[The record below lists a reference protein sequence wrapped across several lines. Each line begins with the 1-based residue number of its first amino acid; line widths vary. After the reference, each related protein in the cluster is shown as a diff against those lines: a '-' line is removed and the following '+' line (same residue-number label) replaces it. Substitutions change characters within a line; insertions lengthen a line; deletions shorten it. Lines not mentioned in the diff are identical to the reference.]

1 MSVYEFVS
9 DSQTTIYKFL
19 KYNSGISTRLL
30 KSFKKA
36 GSFAINGASASII
49 SLLQPNDVI
58 TVNIEESFGNIVP
71 ENICLDIVFEDN
83 YILAVNKPPNIVTHP
98 TSLHPF
104 GTLANAV
111 AFYYEAHNIRT
122 PIRPV
127 IRLDRDTSGIVIF
140 AKNAFI
146 HEEINRQMKSGTVH
160 KTYLAVVEGTPTPI
174 IGKISAP
181 IARLPG
187 SIITRQVSEDG
198 DLAVTNYK
206 VLEVLEDFSSN
217 DVPIYYSLLE
227 IKPETGRTHQIRVH
241 MQHIGHPI
249 VGDTLYGNKSALIR
263 RQALH
268 AFSYSFIHPMLK
280 QEITLTAQL
289 PVDIRKIIEK
299 KK

>member
-9 DSQTTIYKFL
+9 NSQTTIYKFL

-30 KSFKKA
+30 KSFKKT
-36 GSFAINGASASII
+36 GTFSINGASASII
-49 SLLQPNDVI
+49 SSLQPNDVI
-58 TVNIEESFGNIVP
+58 TVYIEESLGDVVP
-71 ENICLDIVFEDN
+71 ENICLDIVFEDK
-83 YILAVNKPPNIVTHP
+83 YILAVNKSPNMITHP

-111 AFYYEAHNIRT
+111 AFYYKSHNIHT
-122 PIRPV
+122 CIRPV

-146 HEEINRQMKSGTVH
+146 HEEINRQMRAGIVQ
-160 KTYLAVVEGTPTPI
+160 KTYLAVVEGIPAPTM
-174 IGKISAP
+174 GKISAP

-187 SIITRQVSEDG
+187 SIITRRVSEDG
-198 DLAVTNYK
+198 DFAVTNYK
-206 VLEVLEDFSSN
+206 VLEVWEQCLSS
-217 DVPIYYSLLE
+217 VPTSYSLLE
-227 IKPETGRTHQIRVH
+227 VKPETGRTHQIRVH

-249 VGDTLYGNKSALIR
+249 VGDTLYGIKSELIG

-268 AFSYSFIHPMLK
+268 AFSYCFIHPILK
-280 QEITLTAQL
+280 HEITLIAQL
-289 PVDIRKIIEK
+289 PMDIRKIIDK